1 MNRDSKTD
9 YREIPD
15 ERLIREYLDGADEGA
30 FDEILQRYQD
40 QVFNLCFRMTG
51 DYDDASDCAQEV
63 FIKIYR
69 KMDTF
74 AFRAR
79 FMTWIYRI
87 AINTC
92 RNHLSSSHKRISRSS
107 FRLDAQAEELLAGAG
122 SDAGANDGV
131 ERSLERAET
140 EGMVQEALGR
150 LSPDLRALV
159 ILKDMEDRPYEEIA
173 LILKMRTGTVKSRL
187 SRARRQ
193 LRNLLREVYA
203 DEVR

>member
-15 ERLIREYLDGADEGA
+15 ERLIRDYLDGGNESA

-69 KMDTF
+69 KMNTF
-74 AFRAR
+74 TFRSR
-79 FMTWIYRI
+79 LMTWIYRI

-92 RNHLSSSHKRISRSS
+92 KNHLSSSHKRLSRSS
-107 FRLDAQAEELLAGAG
+107 ESLDARAEEIPAGIFT
-122 SDAGANDGV
+122 DAGAIDGV
-131 ERSLERAET
+131 ERSLEIAET
-140 EGMVQEALGR
+140 EGIVQEALDR
-150 LSPDLRALV
+150 LPPELRTLV
-159 ILKDMEDRPYEEIA
+159 ILKEYGRQTLRGDCADTEDEDR
-173 LILKMRTGTVKSRL
+173 TVKSRL
-187 SRARRQ
+187 SRPAGS
-193 LRNLLREVYA
+193 
-203 DEVR
+203 